1 MQWELNL
8 EAVIRF
14 SHESMAKGSPS
25 FAAAARLFPGHIRDS
40 AAMLYAACRYCDD
53 LIDGQHLGHY
63 HHQSIPSSPA
73 ARLSHLETETRRAL
87 AGAPGEQFV
96 FQALHHVVKL
106 HRIPHDCVMDFIE
119 GFRMDVAG
127 QTYRHLDDTL
137 QYAYHVA
144 GVVGVMMAMVMG
156 VRDAHVLDRASD
168 LGIGFQLTNIAR
180 DIVDD
185 ARMGRCYV
193 PADWL
198 DEFAL
203 SVDDLAAGRQTQAM
217 ATIGQRLVEA
227 AEPYYLSA
235 LAGLPPL
242 GFRNAWAIA
251 TATAVYREIGIRVR
265 ALGVRAWDQRVS
277 TSASRK
283 LVLAAVGGWKALSAV
298 GLSRLNPSPP
308 RQGLWTRPHH
318 QTSAGWCQAQCQNV
332 RHPPP

>member
-1 MQWELNL
+1 L
-8 EAVIRF
+8 EAVLRF

-25 FAAAARLFPGHIRDS
+25 FAAAARLFPARIRDS

-63 HHQSIPSSPA
+63 HSHDGQIPSSLA
-73 ARLSHLETETRRAL
+73 DRLTHLETETRRAL
-87 AGAPGEQFV
+87 AGKPGDLPM
-96 FQALHHVVKL
+96 FQALHHVVSL

-127 QTYRHLDDTL
+127 AAYRHLDDTL

-156 VRDAHVLDRASD
+156 VRDPQVLDRASD

-180 DIVDD
+180 DLVDD

-193 PADWL
+193 PGDWL
-198 DEFAL
+198 DEMAL
-203 SVDDLAAGRQTQAM
+203 SVDDLAACRHADAM
-217 ATIGQRLVEA
+217 ATIGRRLVEA
-227 AEPYYLSA
+227 AEPYYASA
-235 LAGLPPL
+235 LGGLPPL

-251 TATAVYREIGIRVR
+251 TAAAVYREIGVKVR
-265 ALGVRAWDQRVS
+265 SLGARAWDQRVS

-283 LVLAAVGGWKALSAV
+283 LTLAALSSWRALRAV
-298 GLSRLNPSPP
+298 GLSRLNPSLP

-318 QTSAGWCQAQCQNV
+318 PTDAAWCQTQCHAV